1 MINLMSAMTSA
12 FTILF
17 LFWTI
22 TAFAKRI
29 LGKIESQG
37 QVYSI
42 MGAGLVGSLAYTFSD
57 SFWFSAIEGEVYGM
71 SSFFTAVVFWAALN
85 GPHAFN

>member
-42 MGAGLVGSLAYTFSD
+42 MGAGLVGSLAYTFSAKIP
-57 SFWFSAIEGEVYGM
+57 FKMFNGFLGRINSALC
-71 SSFFTAVVFWAALN
+71 SLTTS
-85 GPHAFN
+85 